1 MQNFDNNASSTAI
14 SKVVIVGGGTA
25 GWMTAAALS
34 NTLSSIEIRLLE
46 SEQIGTV
53 GVGEATIPEFA
64 VFNDILGI
72 DEDEML
78 RETGGTF
85 KLGIEFVNW
94 GKLGDK
100 YFHPFGG
107 YGRTLDALQ
116 FYHFWQRHYLAG
128 GDSDISEY
136 SICTQAARANKFM
149 RPIDKPNSPLSQID
163 YAFHFDAGLYARY
176 LRKYAEKR
184 GVMRTEGMLEKVSLK
199 QQTGDI
205 AELTLQSGEVIAG
218 DLFIDCTGSNALL
231 IEGALKTGYE
241 DWSHYLPCDRAVT
254 VQTSNLVDPCPYTR
268 STAHSAGWQ
277 WRIPL
282 QHRVGN
288 GHVYSSRYMD
298 DDTARQIL
306 LDNIEGEVLT
316 EPRVIGFKTG
326 KRKKFWNK
334 NCVAIGLSSGFM
346 EPLESTSIHLIQSSI
361 SKLISLF
368 PATMPTQVEVAKYN
382 QMLSDE
388 FDYIRDFLILH
399 YHVTEREDSPFW
411 QSCKTMD
418 IPERLAQKISL
429 YESCGRLFRENFELF
444 AEGSWLAV
452 MHGQGLRA
460 RNSHPAAGKR
470 PIDVVNKQLGMFRD
484 VIHRS
489 VAHMPTHHSFIAKHC
504 GSVHNDKD

>member
-1 MQNFDNNASSTAI
+1 MQAIDNEPSAASSI
-14 SKVVIVGGGTA
+14 CKVVIVGGGTA

-34 NTLSSIEIRLLE
+34 NTLPHLDIRLVE

-94 GKLGDK
+94 GKVGDC

-107 YGRTLDALQ
+107 YGQTLDALQ

-128 GDSDISEY
+128 GQSDISEY
-136 SICTQAARANKFM
+136 SICTQAAKASKFM

-163 YAFHFDAGLYARY
+163 YAFHFDAGLYAKY

-184 GVMRTEGMLEKVSLK
+184 GVTRTEGMLDKVRLDPQSGLI
-199 QQTGDI
+199 TDL
-205 AELTLQSGEVIAG
+205 ALQSGETIGG
-218 DLFIDCTGSNALL
+218 DMFIDCTGSKALL
-231 IEGALKTGYE
+231 IEGALNTGFE
-241 DWSHYLPCDRAVT
+241 DWSHFLSCDSAVT
-254 VQTSNLVDPCPYTR
+254 VQTKNVSDPCPYTR
-268 STAHSAGWQ
+268 STAHEAGWQ

-288 GHVYSSRYMD
+288 GHVYASQYMED
-298 DDTARQIL
+298 ETARQIL
-306 LDNIEGEVLT
+306 LDNIEGELLN
-316 EPRVIGFKTG
+316 EPRVLRFKTG
-326 KRKKFWNK
+326 KRNKFWNK
-334 NCVAIGLSSGFM
+334 NCVAIGLSCGFM

-368 PATMPTQVEVAKYN
+368 PASRPTEVEVAKYN

-399 YHVTEREDSPFW
+399 YHVTEREDSAFW
-411 QSCKTMD
+411 QYCQSMT
-418 IPERLAQKISL
+418 IPERLEQKISL
-429 YESCGRLFRENFELF
+429 YKSCGRLFRENFELF
-444 AEGSWLAV
+444 DEGSWLAV

-460 RNSHPAAGKR
+460 RSSHPVAGKR
-470 PIDVVNKQLGMFRD
+470 PIEVVNKQLSMFRD
-484 VIHRS
+484 VIQRS
-489 VAHMPTHHSFIAKHC
+489 VQHMPSHRAFVAKHC
-504 GSVHNDKD
+504 GNGETQ